1 MQEREDQLH
10 KLKSE
15 INEIRYRKANLVNI
29 KRQWINFLKMRY
41 QEYRIV
47 KILRIFSLIGLLAA
61 IKSRQMTRSRQNAS
75 NQSNNSE
82 EIIAI

>member
-1 MQEREDQLH
+1 M
-10 KLKSE
+10 KAE
-15 INEIRYRKANLVNI
+15 INDIRYRKANLVNI

-61 IKSRQMTRSRQNAS
+61 IKSRQMTRSRLKES
-75 NQSNNSE
+75 YE
-82 EIIAI
+82 ELAIQDEDDEE

>member
-1 MQEREDQLH
+1 M
-10 KLKSE
+10 KAE
-15 INEIRYRKANLVNI
+15 INDIRYRKANLVNI

-61 IKSRQMTRSRQNAS
+61 IKSR
-75 NQSNNSE
+75 
-82 EIIAI
+82 